1 MSEADVVSDDSLAHY
16 HYRQGSDPTSQ
27 RQERS
32 SEVDHP
38 SRCPL
43 WVPLAMIC
51 CGRKALTQS
60 FISCRRNKDPSFGFC
75 RGTSAT
81 ASFSSIATELTFAS
95 TVTGTYRL
103 SVLPRRDQSAISS
116 IYTRPRRLSSGTRT
130 FWIASSW
137 FERSCPHAR
146 SYNLLSPSSLFPP
159 TDGTQ

>member
-1 MSEADVVSDDSLAHY
+1 MIEADVVSDDSLAHY

-43 WVPLAMIC
+43 WVPLAMIL
-51 CGRKALTQS
+51 CGRKVLTQS
-60 FISCRRNKDPSFGFC
+60 FISRRRDKDPSFSLC
-75 RGTSAT
+75 RGTNVS
-81 ASFSSIATELTFAS
+81 SSSILPELTS
-95 TVTGTYRL
+95 PSPVIGTYRL

-116 IYTRPRRLSSGTRT
+116 TYTRPRRLSPRTRT
-130 FWIASSW
+130 LRIASSW

-146 SYNLLSPSSLFPP
+146 SYNLLSPTSLFST